1 MMYLVDFVQYLISI
15 LYKLIKL
22 YLIFLRV
29 DYTNFLIM
37 KIEYIIIETV
47 NIFIS
52 N

>member
-47 NIFIS
+47 NIFIF

>member
-1 MMYLVDFVQYLISI
+1 MMYLDFVQYLISI

-47 NIFIS
+47 NIFIF